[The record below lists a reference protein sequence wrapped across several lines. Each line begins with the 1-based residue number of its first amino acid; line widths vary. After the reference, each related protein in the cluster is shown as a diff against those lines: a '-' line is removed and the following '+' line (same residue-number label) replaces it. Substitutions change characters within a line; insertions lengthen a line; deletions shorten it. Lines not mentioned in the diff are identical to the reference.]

1 MMKRFCKITAV
12 LLALAGAV
20 LFALAYREHKPFLE
34 MRIMQEAL
42 QEGAVTEAEDPFDRK
57 IDFDALKDINP
68 DIIGWLTYHR
78 SKWISRSFREW
89 IMKRI

>member
-42 QEGAVTEAEDPFDRK
+42 QEGAVTEAEDRTSSD
-57 IDFDALKDINP
+57 
-68 DIIGWLTYHR
+68 GCTYHR